1 MFAGVPDSKRFDVT
15 LMITLLRHLTP
26 MTPPA
31 GGYDCL
37 PHTVEVTQ
45 GADLA
50 RIKYYRNCLAH
61 LDDGKI
67 DTSFFNTALTDIT
80 DAIARLGGHTMEQ
93 ECYQLKTKC
102 LDYSNQEIVMNIK
115 HSEDEIKEIKE
126 SLEEFKSSHLKLQKS
141 HELLQGNYEEGTKR
155 FSLLQE
161 DHEEIKNSY
170 ASLQQKLAKSQQD
183 TVPWNV
189 RAQINKI
196 YKKWKNNDKMFV
208 STRAAK
214 HVLKLLQDNSCVT
227 ITASSGV
234 GKTAILQHVALQMD
248 ANGYDI
254 FLVTDPRDIIQYYNP
269 NQKTLFVID
278 DLFGGFSLSQNDIKL
293 WESISGHIKEIIEDN
308 QTKIMVT
315 CRLQVYQDNNFDI
328 LSIFNSSVCNLLSL
342 DMCLTKNEKQSIAEV
357 YLETKAI
364 EISDYYGLYDCFP
377 LLCQLYYNN
386 PTQDIKHFFQH
397 PYSVYE
403 AQVDQLQKRCFGK
416 YCALVLCVMFN
427 NKLNEDMLTKKTD
440 EEIKTIIENTCE
452 TCKLD
457 RGTSRLFLKDEM
469 ESLLNTLLIKQDKSY
484 PTTENNKLILKTKT
498 FYTTIHDKIFHY
510 LVNYFGQKIIDCL
523 IKNADSCLIWE
534 TFLLER
540 RDATDQFITIV
551 PCQYHKLYMQR
562 MTEDWSKGKLQDVF
576 NNKNMKIHQFRQ
588 RFLFYLNTLDVVYQK
603 QLVLTRDTNDKKCKR
618 DMLYYRDDICDTVM
632 LHCCSIGD
640 MQMIQ
645 WCCKQGVDVNKSGI
659 CGQSPLMVA
668 CRYGHTDIVR
678 MLLNKAA
685 DCNKCDEIGQSPTL
699 MASIYGHTTIVRIL
713 MDNGADYSKCDN
725 LHQSPLFMA
734 CKHDHTDIVTML
746 LDREANYKKI

>member
-1 MFAGVPDSKRFDVT
+1 M
-15 LMITLLRHLTP
+15 
-26 MTPPA
+26 
-31 GGYDCL
+31 
-37 PHTVEVTQ
+37 
-45 GADLA
+45 
-50 RIKYYRNCLAH
+50 
-61 LDDGKI
+61 
-67 DTSFFNTALTDIT
+67 
-80 DAIARLGGHTMEQ
+80 
-93 ECYQLKTKC
+93 
-102 LDYSNQEIVMNIK
+102 
-115 HSEDEIKEIKE
+115 
-126 SLEEFKSSHLKLQKS
+126 
-141 HELLQGNYEEGTKR
+141 
-155 FSLLQE
+155 
-161 DHEEIKNSY
+161 
-170 ASLQQKLAKSQQD
+170 
-183 TVPWNV
+183 
-189 RAQINKI
+189 
-196 YKKWKNNDKMFV
+196 KNN
-208 STRAAK
+208 
-214 HVLKLLQDNSCVT
+214 Q
-227 ITASSGV
+227 
-234 GKTAILQHVALQMD
+234 
-248 ANGYDI
+248 
-254 FLVTDPRDIIQYYNP
+254 
-269 NQKTLFVID
+269 
-278 DLFGGFSLSQNDIKL
+278 
-293 WESISGHIKEIIEDN
+293 
-308 QTKIMVT
+308 
-315 CRLQVYQDNNFDI
+315 
-328 LSIFNSSVCNLLSL
+328 
-342 DMCLTKNEKQSIAEV
+342 
-357 YLETKAI
+357 TKAI
-364 EISDYYGLYDCFP
+364 EISDYYDLYDCFP

-427 NKLNEDMLTKKTD
+427 NKLNEDTLKKETD

-469 ESLLNTLLIKQDKSY
+469 DSLLNTLLIKQDKSY

-498 FYTTIHDKIFHY
+498 FYTTIHDKIFQF
-510 LVNYFGQKIIDCL
+510 LVKYFGQKIIDCL
-523 IKNADSCLIWE
+523 IKNADSCLIRE

-551 PCQYHKLYMQR
+551 PSQYHQLYMQR

-603 QLVLTRDTNDKKCKR
+603 QLVHTRDTNDKKCKR
-618 DMLYYRDDICDTVM
+618 DMLYYRDVICDTVM

-645 WCCKQGVDVNKSGI
+645 WCCKQGVDVNESGI

-685 DCNKCDEIGQSPTL
+685 DCNKYDEIGESPTL
-699 MASIYGHTTIVRIL
+699 MACIYGHTTIVMMLIH
-713 MDNGADYSKCDN
+713 NGADYSKCDN

-746 LDREANYKKI
+746 LDREATYKKYNLTGHQSPILMTFTNGNLEILKMMLEKEANDSKSDNIADLLVMMACKNGHTDIVKMLLDNGADQNKCDIQGKFPLLVACKHGYTNIVRMLLEKEADYDKCDNDGKSPVMMACMYGHTQIVIMLLDIGADYDKCDKRGQSPAILACMHGHTAIAKRLLENGSDYEKCDYLGQSALVIACRFKIWSKRNSKTVVRKRRRL